1 MTVKYSSPDGPDS
14 RESVRTRRLQ
24 ESTVKKKAL
33 GLAAF
38 LIVAASILNAFFG
51 EHGVLGLLEARQE
64 HQALQREIDALEA
77 QNQGLAGEIHALRT
91 DPLVIERLA
100 REVLGMAKPGEI
112 AVVIRSADAR

>member
-1 MTVKYSSPDGPDS
+1 MTVKRSLPDGHGS
-14 RESVRTRRLQ
+14 RESVRIRRLE

-51 EHGVLGLLEARQE
+51 EHGVLGLMEARRE
-64 HQALQREIDALEA
+64 HQALQREVEDLEVE
-77 QNQGLAGEIHALRT
+77 NQRLAREIQALRT
-91 DPLVIERLA
+91 DPLVVERLA

-112 AVVIRSADAR
+112 SVVIRTAAAR